1 MLGLDRHSMKYY
13 FSAWLLLI
21 YSQIDIQNSLMK
33 VKLVIKPW
41 IGASELLALKDL
53 LLSKEELLD
62 NYFYYIMLIMSLEF
76 DRSSD
81 FLFLLNSASEI

>member
-1 MLGLDRHSMKYY
+1 
-13 FSAWLLLI
+13 
-21 YSQIDIQNSLMK
+21 MK

-81 FLFLLNSASEI
+81 FLFLLNSA

>member
-1 MLGLDRHSMKYY
+1 
-13 FSAWLLLI
+13 
-21 YSQIDIQNSLMK
+21 MK